1 MRIGIFG
8 GSFDPIHYGHL
19 LLAESCREQRQLD
32 RVWFLP
38 AAVPPHKRRA
48 ARAPDT
54 HRANM
59 IELALAEQPAF
70 ELSLLELKRG
80 GLSYTADTLREIA
93 REQPEAELFLLLGG
107 DSLVDLPTWR
117 EPEEICRLAIPVV
130 VSRPGAPPPDFSPL
144 VGLVSDE
151 RLTQIEQSQVEM
163 PLIELSSTDIRR
175 RVAAGQSIRY
185 RTLPSVMRYI
195 EQLGLYRDA
204 AEA

>member
-38 AAVPPHKRRA
+38 AAVPPHKRGVVQTA
-48 ARAPDT
+48 GT

-59 IELALAEQPAF
+59 IEIALVDHPAF

-93 REQPEAELFLLLGG
+93 RDQPEAELFLLLGG
-107 DSLVDLPTWR
+107 DSLADLPTWR
-117 EPEEICRLAIPVV
+117 APGEICRLAIPLV

-144 VGLVSDE
+144 AGLVSDE
-151 RLTQIEQSQVEM
+151 RLKQIQESQVQM

-185 RTLPSVMRYI
+185 RTLPSVVRYI